1 MISATNRTCN
11 FTTLALRVSL
21 RSVLCLKCSETLCT
35 SGFVDD
41 VISAHAPHGG
51 MCRCGCNELLR
62 LAHANAHAAF
72 YCLCRGLQSP
82 GTPPANHIIERQ
94 KHCRPL
100 QTQFLAHFTTT
111 ISTGTVCCVV
121 YMRQLNLLLRIQRK
135 QNVPISVSEITDLC
149 SFGTM
154 LTLRYL
160 VSLFCSKRVTSLLQ
174 FVYFDN
180 RSLNYGDSLHLC
192 LMYNFQHNHDHI
204 RCLRCGI

>member
-1 MISATNRTCN
+1 VSTASVMSIGARFVEHYLRNRTCN
-11 FTTLALRVSL
+11 FTTLALHVSL

-82 GTPPANHIIERQ
+82 ESPAANHIIERQ

-100 QTQFLAHFTTT
+100 QTQFLAHFYNNYFNWH
-111 ISTGTVCCVV
+111 SV
-121 YMRQLNLLLRIQRK
+121 LRGSHEIAK
-135 QNVPISVSEITDLC
+135 PFVAYSAKTECAYLSVRNH
-149 SFGTM
+149 G
-154 LTLRYL
+154 L
-160 VSLFCSKRVTSLLQ
+160 V
-174 FVYFDN
+174 
-180 RSLNYGDSLHLC
+180 
-192 LMYNFQHNHDHI
+192 
-204 RCLRCGI
+204 